1 MQLTT
6 NFLNKNLVDDLKIF
20 MSNKYLR
27 KNGDG
32 NIKKYLGLFIKNKK
46 KTIEKI
52 NLYGEKLISYKLK

>member
-1 MQLTT
+1 
-6 NFLNKNLVDDLKIF
+6 

-32 NIKKYLGLFIKNKK
+32 NIKKYLSLFIKSKK
-46 KTIEKI
+46 KTIEKV